1 MPKSK
6 GFQELIVWQKA
17 HQRVLEAYQLA
28 RTFPKEELFV
38 LTSQLRRSVISVA
51 ANIVEGSR
59 KHTKPDKIKYIN
71 IAQGSL
77 DETVYFL
84 ILAQDLE
91 YGSTNSLQDKLE
103 EVAKLL
109 HAYSAL
115 LKTHKILASHS

>member
-1 MPKSK
+1 MSKSK
-6 GFQELIVWQKA
+6 GFRELLVWQKA
-17 HQRVLEAYQLA
+17 HQSALEVYKLT

-38 LTSQLRRSVISVA
+38 LTSQLRRSAISVA
-51 ANIVEGSR
+51 ANIVEGYR
-59 KHTKPDKIKYIN
+59 KRTKPDKIKFMN

-91 YGSTNSLQDKLE
+91 YGNTDLLQDKLE

-109 HAYSAL
+109 HGYSTA
-115 LKTHKILASHS
+115 IEQS